1 MDLTN
6 ITLLLFGSVLL
17 ILTLFILYLI
27 VNTRNTTTN
36 YPKFNIA
43 KNEFQFK
50 KRINSVEI
58 ENAKRDLQSYVIE
71 KELAANALT
80 RLYEAEQDDV
90 ITKEQRNKLSTKY
103 VTQLNN
109 INERMGDFELL
120 IEVSDM
126 ENLKDEL
133 INSFENKLKQLNN
146 RLTSSKSKLNKNRTL
161 QDFSI
166 NKFLE
171 DDISQIPE
179 TKSTGVADKVKKTIV
194 NKNKNNDKNEE
205 KQVSSLSSN
214 DKSSEEV
221 INDKSSEEV
230 INDKSSEEVIDD
242 KSSEETSIDTESEEN
257 INLPEDPVDNQIQE
271 LKDDVLSAL
280 SNLEKIEVDDD
291 EKK

>member
-1 MDLTN
+1 MLLYYLIKEMDLTS
-6 ITLLLFGSVLL
+6 IILLLFGSVLL
-17 ILTLFILYLI
+17 VLTLFILYLI
-27 VNTRNTTTN
+27 VKNRNTNTIS
-36 YPKFNIA
+36 PKFNIA

-50 KRINSVEI
+50 KRIHSVEI

-71 KELAANALT
+71 KELAVNALT

-90 ITKEQRNKLSTKY
+90 ITKDQRNKLSSKY

-109 INERMGDFELL
+109 INEKMGDFELL

-133 INSFENKLKQLNN
+133 INSFENKIKQLNN
-146 RLTSSKSKLNKNRTL
+146 RLTSSKAKLNKNRTL

-166 NKFLE
+166 NKYLE
-171 DDISQIPE
+171 DDISHVLE
-179 TKSTGVADKVKKTIV
+179 TKSTDVSNKIKKTLV
-194 NKNKNNDKNEE
+194 SKDKSTNKVEE
-205 KQVSSLSSN
+205 KPVSSSISN
-214 DKSSEEV
+214 E
-221 INDKSSEEV
+221 
-230 INDKSSEEVIDD
+230 
-242 KSSEETSIDTESEEN
+242 KSSEETTLDTESEEN

>member
-230 INDKSSEEVIDD
+230 IDD

>member
-1 MDLTN
+1 MLPYYLIKEMNLTS

-17 ILTLFILYLI
+17 ILTLFILYLFI
-27 VNTRNTTTN
+27 SNRNTNTN
-36 YPKFNIA
+36 SPKFNIT

-50 KRINSVEI
+50 KRLHSVEI

-71 KELAANALT
+71 KELATNALT
-80 RLYEAEQDDV
+80 RLYEAEQDGV
-90 ITKEQRNKLSTKY
+90 ITKDQRNKLSSKY

-109 INERMGDFELL
+109 INEKMGDFELL

-133 INSFENKLKQLNN
+133 INSFENKIKQLNN
-146 RLTSSKSKLNKNRTL
+146 RLTSSKAKLNKNRNL

-166 NKFLE
+166 NKYLE
-171 DDISQIPE
+171 DDIPNVLE
-179 TKSTGVADKVKKTIV
+179 TKSTNVSTKVKKTLV
-194 NKNKNNDKNEE
+194 SNDKNTNKAEE
-205 KQVSSLSSN
+205 KPVLSS
-214 DKSSEEV
+214 SSNE
-221 INDKSSEEV
+221 
-230 INDKSSEEVIDD
+230 
-242 KSSEETSIDTESEEN
+242 KSSEETVLDTESEEN

>member
-1 MDLTN
+1 MLLYYLIKEMDLTS

-17 ILTLFILYLI
+17 VLTLFILYLI
-27 VNTRNTTTN
+27 VNNRNTNTN
-36 YPKFNIA
+36 SPKFNIA

-50 KRINSVEI
+50 KRIHSVEI

-71 KELAANALT
+71 KELAVNALT

-90 ITKEQRNKLSTKY
+90 ITKDQRNKLSSKY

-109 INERMGDFELL
+109 INEKMGDFELL

-133 INSFENKLKQLNN
+133 INSFENKIKQLNN
-146 RLTSSKSKLNKNRTL
+146 RLTSSKAKLNKNRTL

-166 NKFLE
+166 NKYLE
-171 DDISQIPE
+171 DDISHVLE
-179 TKSTGVADKVKKTIV
+179 TKSTDVSNKIKKTLV
-194 NKNKNNDKNEE
+194 SKDKSTNKVEE
-205 KQVSSLSSN
+205 KPVSSSISN
-214 DKSSEEV
+214 E
-221 INDKSSEEV
+221 
-230 INDKSSEEVIDD
+230 
-242 KSSEETSIDTESEEN
+242 KSSEETTLDTESEEN

>member
-1 MDLTN
+1 MDLTS

-17 ILTLFILYLI
+17 VLTLFILYLI
-27 VNTRNTTTN
+27 VKNRNTNTIS
-36 YPKFNIA
+36 PKFNIA

-50 KRINSVEI
+50 KRIHSVEI

-71 KELAANALT
+71 KELAVNALT

-90 ITKEQRNKLSTKY
+90 ITKDQRNKLSSKY

-109 INERMGDFELL
+109 INEKMGDFELL

-133 INSFENKLKQLNN
+133 INSFENKIKQLNN
-146 RLTSSKSKLNKNRTL
+146 RLTSSKAKLNKNRTL

-166 NKFLE
+166 NKYLE
-171 DDISQIPE
+171 DDISHVLE
-179 TKSTGVADKVKKTIV
+179 TKSTDVSTKIKKTLV
-194 NKNKNNDKNEE
+194 SKDKSTNKVEE
-205 KQVSSLSSN
+205 KPVSSSISN
-214 DKSSEEV
+214 E
-221 INDKSSEEV
+221 
-230 INDKSSEEVIDD
+230 
-242 KSSEETSIDTESEEN
+242 KSSEETTLDTESEEN

>member
-6 ITLLLFGSVLL
+6 IILLLFGSVLL

-27 VNTRNTTTN
+27 VNNRNTNTN

-109 INERMGDFELL
+109 IHEKMGDFELL

-179 TKSTGVADKVKKTIV
+179 TKFTDVSDKVKKTIV
-194 NKNKNNDKNEE
+194 HKNKNNNKNEE

-221 INDKSSEEV
+221 I
-230 INDKSSEEVIDD
+230 DD
-242 KSSEETSIDTESEEN
+242 KNSEETSLDTESKEN

>member
-6 ITLLLFGSVLL
+6 IILLLFGSVLL

-27 VNTRNTTTN
+27 VNTRNTNTK
-36 YPKFNIA
+36 YPKFNVG

-103 VTQLNN
+103 VTQLNT
-109 INERMGDFELL
+109 INEKMGDFELL

-133 INSFENKLKQLNN
+133 ISSFENKLKQLNN
-146 RLTSSKSKLNKNRTL
+146 RLTSSKSKLNKNRAL
-161 QDFSI
+161 QEFSV

-171 DDISQIPE
+171 DDISEIPE
-179 TKSTGVADKVKKTIV
+179 TKSVGVSDKIKKNIV
-194 NKNKNNDKNEE
+194 NKNKNNTQTDE

-221 INDKSSEEV
+221 IDDKSSEEV
-230 INDKSSEEVIDD
+230 IEDKSSEEVIED
-242 KSSEETSIDTESEEN
+242 KSSEETSLDAESEEN
-257 INLPEDPVDNQIQE
+257 IDLPEDPVDNQIQE

>member
-1 MDLTN
+1 MLLYYLIKEMDLTS
-6 ITLLLFGSVLL
+6 IILLLFGSVLL
-17 ILTLFILYLI
+17 VLTLFILYLI
-27 VNTRNTTTN
+27 VNNRNINTN
-36 YPKFNIA
+36 SPKFNIA

-50 KRINSVEI
+50 KRIHSVEI

-71 KELAANALT
+71 KELAVNALT

-90 ITKEQRNKLSTKY
+90 ITKDQRNKLSSKY

-109 INERMGDFELL
+109 INEKMGDFELL

-133 INSFENKLKQLNN
+133 INSFENKIKQLNN
-146 RLTSSKSKLNKNRTL
+146 RLTSSKAKLNKNRTL

-166 NKFLE
+166 NKYLE
-171 DDISQIPE
+171 DDISHVLE
-179 TKSTGVADKVKKTIV
+179 TKSTDVSNKIKKTLV
-194 NKNKNNDKNEE
+194 SKDKSTNKVEE
-205 KQVSSLSSN
+205 KPVSSSISN
-214 DKSSEEV
+214 E
-221 INDKSSEEV
+221 
-230 INDKSSEEVIDD
+230 
-242 KSSEETSIDTESEEN
+242 KSSEETTLDTESEEN